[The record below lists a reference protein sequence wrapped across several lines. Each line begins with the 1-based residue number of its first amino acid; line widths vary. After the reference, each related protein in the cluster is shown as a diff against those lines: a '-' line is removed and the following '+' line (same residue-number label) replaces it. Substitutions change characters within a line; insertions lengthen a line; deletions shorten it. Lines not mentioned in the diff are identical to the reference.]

1 MLIYHQRKLYYSTI
15 LETLYFV
22 TNLVPVAD
30 WPFVWISLPPGEHI
44 PDGVCIPDP
53 NAEPVAD
60 GLLEP
65 LLEMTLEDP
74 LECDATSKFSVW
86 SLIASSALVGTVKL
100 LQVRIKLVI
109 CLHPYIYILISMQYY
124 NLLSQ
129 LT

>member
-109 CLHPYIYILISMQYY
+109 CLHPHIYKQ
-124 NLLSQ
+124 
-129 LT
+129 

>member
-109 CLHPYIYILISMQYY
+109 CLHPHIYIILVSIQY
-124 NLLSQ
+124 L
-129 LT
+129 

>member
-1 MLIYHQRKLYYSTI
+1 M
-15 LETLYFV
+15 ETLYCV

-53 NAEPVAD
+53 NAEPAAD

-65 LLEMTLEDP
+65 LLEMTLEEP

-100 LQVRIKLVI
+100 LQIRRKLVI
-109 CLHPYIYILISMQYY
+109 YVCIHTFIIWLLYNIMILYL
-124 NLLSQ
+124 NLLSIHVRFN
-129 LT
+129 LH

>member
-1 MLIYHQRKLYYSTI
+1 MVRKINKGANLYSEEIKSYYSTI
-15 LETLYFV
+15 LETLYCV

-53 NAEPVAD
+53 NAEPAAD
-60 GLLEP
+60 CLLEP
-65 LLEMTLEDP
+65 LLEMTLEEP

-109 CLHPYIYILISMQYY
+109 CLHSYIHKF
-124 NLLSQ
+124 
-129 LT
+129 

>member
-1 MLIYHQRKLYYSTI
+1 M
-15 LETLYFV
+15 ETLYFV

-30 WPFVWISLPPGEHI
+30 WPFAWISLPPGEHI

-100 LQVRIKLVI
+100 LQVRKKLVI
-109 CLHPYIYILISMQYY
+109 RLHPHIYKH
-124 NLLSQ
+124 
-129 LT
+129 

>member
-1 MLIYHQRKLYYSTI
+1 MQIYHQRTLYYSTI

-109 CLHPYIYILISMQYY
+109 CLHPHIYKHLILVSTQYY
-124 NLLSQ
+124 NLLS
-129 LT
+129 